1 MSMTFPRFQPANL
14 PPTFFADERRQ
25 FWGQVFGHMIQNAR
39 ELCGRSLEET
49 AELAGME
56 TTEWLAVEAGH
67 VPSGT
72 TWVRPMADA
81 LALSYDQIASIV
93 LLCREAWEL

>member
-1 MSMTFPRFQPANL
+1 MSIARNVSTAL
-14 PPTFFADERRQ
+14 PPTFFAADRRQ
-25 FWGQVFGHMIQNAR
+25 FWGEVFGHMIQNAR
-39 ELCGRSLEET
+39 ELSGRSLEET

-56 TTEWLAVEAGH
+56 ITEWLAVEAGH

-72 TWVRPMADA
+72 TWLRPMADT
-81 LALSYDQIASIV
+81 LALSCDQISSMV

>member
-1 MSMTFPRFQPANL
+1 
-14 PPTFFADERRQ
+14 
-25 FWGQVFGHMIQNAR
+25 MIQNAR

-49 AELAGME
+49 AQLAGME
-56 TTEWLAVEAGH
+56 ITEWLAIEAGQ

-72 TWVRPMADA
+72 TWLRSMADA
-81 LALSYDQIASIV
+81 LALSYDQISSMV